1 MEPSL
6 GKTPVAF
13 NGCGSDA
20 QNVCCLFNREAAEIA
35 QLNHARF
42 LFVESCQGFE
52 RVVECDEFRAAFDG
66 AIDVFIQGE
75 FLKVLAALFCVVLA
89 RVVDEQAAHNL
100 GGNSEKMSPVLP
112 INSRLIY
119 ET

>member
-6 GKTPVAF
+6 GETPVAF

-42 LFVESCQGFE
+42 LFVEICQGFE
-52 RVVECDEFRAAFDG
+52 RVVECDEFSATFDG

-75 FLKVLAALFCVVLA
+75 FLKVLAPLLRVVLA
-89 RVVDEQAAHNL
+89 RVVDEQATHYL
-100 GGNSEKMSPVLP
+100 GGHSEKMGPVLP
-112 INSRLIY
+112 IHSRLIY